1 MNKINVRVTFSYVHA
16 IFCETVEINHPRL
29 KKIISNSNFNFRL
42 RIFKKTLVGGVSTV
56 REIFYFNLHIF

>member
-29 KKIISNSNFNFRL
+29 KKIISNSNFNFTFDWEYL
-42 RIFKKTLVGGVSTV
+42 KKHS
-56 REIFYFNLHIF
+56 